1 MSGMN
6 PDTFADYFGGGGETG
21 DYDDLN
27 ATLYSLFLL
36 HNKYETIESVKSI
49 VQAYFKM
56 HKAHEIKDV
65 HRKKQRALLYLEMHD
80 LLVQK
85 IASAG
90 LRSPLIVE
98 QAEQL
103 DIVILSEIRKV
114 LPGIIRELLEKQISA
129 TDLIKLRKKVNG
141 PVATVNRTPEH
152 SGLRF

>member
-27 ATLYSLFLL
+27 ATLYSLILL
-36 HNKYETIESVKSI
+36 HNKYETIETVKSI
-49 VQAYFKM
+49 VQVYFKM
-56 HKAHEIKDV
+56 HKDTEMKDV
-65 HRKKQRALLYLEMHD
+65 HRKKQRALIYREMHD
-80 LLVQK
+80 LLVWK
-85 IASAG
+85 IASARV
-90 LRSPLIVE
+90 RSPLIVE

-103 DIVILSEIRKV
+103 DIDILRELRKV

-129 TDLIKLRKKVNG
+129 IALIKLLKR
-141 PVATVNRTPEH
+141 VNRTPEH